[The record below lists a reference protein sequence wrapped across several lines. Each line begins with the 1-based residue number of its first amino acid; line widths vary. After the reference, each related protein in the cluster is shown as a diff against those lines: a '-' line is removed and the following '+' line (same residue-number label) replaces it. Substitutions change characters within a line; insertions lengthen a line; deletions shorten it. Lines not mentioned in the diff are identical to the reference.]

1 MLASLP
7 KLADRNFII
16 GFLVPTLLA
25 SFAFFGLFSDVG
37 GVQNLIVGEKK
48 WEDLTVFVLVVWV
61 AALLLMLL
69 NYLFYR
75 MAEGY
80 TAPLAWIG
88 TERAAAKRDR
98 LSKRRSELIERE
110 KDPKRSAFERKLISS
125 QIDDIDLILMHHYP
139 PKQFSTLPT
148 KFGNVIRAFEFYS
161 YVVYGADPIPIW
173 TRLMGVMPK
182 HFASAIADVK
192 AEVDFFLN
200 ISVLAVLLTFVAI
213 ERLVLSLLQVDC
225 LSNCSEPR
233 WMFGL
238 YACGLSVLAWLSYK
252 GAVWR
257 AIAWG
262 TLVKSAFDLYLPSL
276 ARQLGYE
283 LPKTTGE
290 RRSFW
295 EAVSLMNL
303 YLEPI
308 GSRQICQRIVRIG
321 GRES

>member
-148 KFGNVIRAFEFYS
+148 RFGNVIRAFEFYS
-161 YVVYGADPIPIW
+161 YVVYGAI
-173 TRLMGVMPK
+173 RFRSG
-182 HFASAIADVK
+182 H
-192 AEVDFFLN
+192 
-200 ISVLAVLLTFVAI
+200 
-213 ERLVLSLLQVDC
+213 
-225 LSNCSEPR
+225 
-233 WMFGL
+233 
-238 YACGLSVLAWLSYK
+238 
-252 GAVWR
+252 
-257 AIAWG
+257 
-262 TLVKSAFDLYLPSL
+262 DL
-276 ARQLGYE
+276 
-283 LPKTTGE
+283 
-290 RRSFW
+290 W
-295 EAVSLMNL
+295 V
-303 YLEPI
+303 
-308 GSRQICQRIVRIG
+308 
-321 GRES
+321 